1 MGLNDVT
8 SGERTH
14 ISFFGRRNA
23 GKSSLVNAIT
33 GQQLSIVSDELG
45 TTTDPVSKAMEILP
59 LGPVVIIDTP
69 GFDDE
74 GKLGQLRIEK
84 AKKVLGRTDIAVL
97 VADAS
102 IGLTA
107 CDNELISVF
116 KEKNIPYIIVYNK
129 NDIQNDSHACN
140 KNEICVS
147 ALTGDGI
154 NDLKEM
160 LGGINASIKS
170 KTTYIV
176 RDLIQK
182 DDIIILVIPVDE
194 SAPKG
199 RIILPQQ
206 NVLREVLDSNASAIC
221 VQDTEYAAVLKSL
234 AKKPALVITDSQAFR
249 QVAEATPQDIPL
261 ISFSILMA
269 RYKGFLSEALKGV
282 SAIKALQDGSTVLI
296 SEGCT
301 HHRQCN
307 DIGTVKLPRL
317 LKSFTGKSLNIKTT
331 SGNNFPEDLSGID
344 LIIHCGAC
352 MINQREM
359 QSRIKTAVSQNVPI
373 TNYGTAI
380 AYFTGILKRSLEIL
394 PDYLDLLS

>member
-1 MGLNDVT
+1 MGLNDVI

-45 TTTDPVSKAMEILP
+45 TTTDPVFKTMEILP

-69 GFDDE
+69 GFDDD

-234 AKKPALVITDSQAFR
+234 AKKPSLVITDSQAFR
-249 QVAEATPQDIPL
+249 QIAEATPQDIPL
-261 ISFSILMA
+261 TSFSILMA

-331 SGNNFPEDLSGID
+331 SGNDFPEDLSGID

-380 AYFTGILKRSLEIL
+380 AYFTGILKRSLELL